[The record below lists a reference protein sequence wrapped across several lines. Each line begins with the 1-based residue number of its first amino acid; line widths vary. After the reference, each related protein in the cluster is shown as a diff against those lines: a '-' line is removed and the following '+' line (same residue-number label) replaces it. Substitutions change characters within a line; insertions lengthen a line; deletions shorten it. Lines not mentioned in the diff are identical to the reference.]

1 MAGNHRRNTDPMLSS
16 LRCGARTRSGQSCRS
31 PAVGGKKRCRMH
43 GGAKGSGAPRGNQNA
58 LKHGH
63 YTKQAIEERK
73 KLRQLIREAE
83 RLIEEIDP

>member
-1 MAGNHRRNTDPMLSS
+1 MVGNHIRNTDPMLASP
-16 LRCGARTRSGQSCRS
+16 RCGAQTRSGQPCRS